1 MAEMIE
7 LRKERMLP
15 ELEQMKRIQLFEDS
29 KIRLEFIKIKIYI
42 PSNAYLLPGK
52 S

>member
-15 ELEQMKRIQLFEDS
+15 ELEQMKRIQLFEDQE
-29 KIRLEFIKIKIYI
+29 IRWACNFYMKMQF
-42 PSNAYLLPGK
+42 N
-52 S
+52 